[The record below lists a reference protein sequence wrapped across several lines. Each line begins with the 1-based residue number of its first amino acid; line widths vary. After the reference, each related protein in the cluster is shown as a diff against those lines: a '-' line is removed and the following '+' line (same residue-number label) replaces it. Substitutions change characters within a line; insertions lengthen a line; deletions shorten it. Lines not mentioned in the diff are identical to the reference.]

1 MYSKY
6 RSAFSFSHTILCMLK
21 KCACDIWNYCHGMSS
36 APWQEE
42 ECIWIS
48 ARNGCWAT
56 SILKKVAYGIDHSQS
71 SCECMM
77 WIGSSFAT
85 EWEACFFS
93 ISVLS
98 DFMALELF
106 FLTSISRKSVQF
118 RSHFIYCNLLFVL
131 QSSSPRYYLSWMW
144 HPPHSISDPLIDSFQ
159 FHFISFSRVDSN
171 TTNMEFRTLK
181 LAKQTHPVTQNITIF
196 FFIFRNHNDHA
207 MQKSIE

>member
-21 KCACDIWNYCHGMSS
+21 KMCVWYTKLLPRNEFSTMTRRRMYLDFGSERLLGYFNIEKSGIWNWSL
-36 APWQEE
+36 A
-42 ECIWIS
+42 I
-48 ARNGCWAT
+48 
-56 SILKKVAYGIDHSQS
+56 V
-71 SCECMM
+71 M
-77 WIGSSFAT
+77 WVYDVDWFIVRHWVRGL
-85 EWEACFFS
+85 FFS
-93 ISVLS
+93 LSVLS